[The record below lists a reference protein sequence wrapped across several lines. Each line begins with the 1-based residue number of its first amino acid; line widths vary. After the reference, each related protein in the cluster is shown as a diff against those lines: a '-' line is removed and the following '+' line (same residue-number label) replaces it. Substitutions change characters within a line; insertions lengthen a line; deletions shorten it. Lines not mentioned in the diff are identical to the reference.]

1 MVLNETIL
9 TKNPCYKT
17 GKKIEPKG
25 IMISSVGCPQPS
37 AKVFVHNL
45 NRDSGGDR
53 CPHAFVDAMSGEI
66 YQTLPWTHKGCH
78 SGKHPTT
85 KMSCNQTHIG
95 ISFCEPSQIRYK
107 NLREMELKGDKEI
120 AIASVKRAYESGVE
134 LCAKLCK
141 NFDLNPATD
150 IISHKEGFEQGIAND
165 RNDPTIVW
173 QLLGLDYT
181 MDGFRDDVFRE
192 MGSMPTVTTMSTS
205 IPEPVKITPIPEP
218 IMINE
223 IPEPEKT
230 KEQMVKISV
239 ENLRIRSGPG
249 TENAPTGKYTGKG
262 MFVITE
268 IQDGTG
274 SKTGWGKLRSGAG
287 WISLDYVEV
296 L

>member
-53 CPHAFVDAMSGEI
+53 CPHAFVDATSGEV
-66 YQTLPWTHKGCH
+66 YQTLPWTHRGCH

-107 NLREMELKGDKEI
+107 NLREMELKGDREI
-120 AIASVKRAYESGVE
+120 AIASVKRVYESGVE

-141 NFDLNPATD
+141 EFGLSPSTA

-165 RNDPTIVW
+165 RNDPTLVW
-173 QLLGLDYT
+173 QIFDLDYT
-181 MDGFRDDVFRE
+181 MDGFRDDVIRA
-192 MGSMPTVTTMSTS
+192 MGDTPEAK
-205 IPEPVKITPIPEP
+205 PEPATAKVAPPPAPEP
-218 IMINE
+218 AKVEEETVQPN
-223 IPEPEKT
+223 KL
-230 KEQMVKISV
+230 VKVTV

-249 TENAPTGKYTGKG
+249 TENPPTGKYTGAG
-262 MFVITE
+262 IFSISE
-268 IQDGTG
+268 IQNGTG
-274 SKTGWGKLRSGAG
+274 SKAGWGKLRGGAG
-287 WISLDYVEV
+287 WISLDYVEI
-296 L
+296 LE